1 MRSKQFK
8 IDFIPHNQELIF
20 RIADPTNQEKY
31 YDIRIS
37 KDQIEATGDEQIFE
51 DFQKSVG
58 ISLWLFLKQE
68 YAKPINNF

>member
-37 KDQIEATGDEQIFE
+37 KDQIEASVFE
-51 DFQKSVG
+51 KS
-58 ISLWLFLKQE
+58 LFSK
-68 YAKPINNF
+68 

>member
-31 YDIRIS
+31 YYIRIS

-68 YAKPINNF
+68 YAKLINNF